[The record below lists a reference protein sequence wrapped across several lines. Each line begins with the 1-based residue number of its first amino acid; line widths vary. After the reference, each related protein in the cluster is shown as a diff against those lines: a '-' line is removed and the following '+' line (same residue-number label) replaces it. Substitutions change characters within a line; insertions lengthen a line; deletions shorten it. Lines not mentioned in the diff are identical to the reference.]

1 MIQRIQ
7 QSRAFKAVSVFLI
20 LNILAEIVAPMRAL
34 ALTGGPAQPEFGSF
48 TPIGTSDMV
57 DLSSGDMNYN
67 IPLMDVGG
75 YPLNIAYSSGTG
87 MDDEASWVGLGW
99 NLSVGQVN
107 RNVRGLPDDFNG
119 DEMVYENHMKP
130 NVTVGASFKLTPN
143 AFGTP
148 VEDLLNDVSGSTTV
162 SYGVSAI
169 YNNYSGFSMKPS
181 VGVQMDLGKYASV
194 GFNAESGPD
203 GLSLSP
209 SFSLHGRLEDAN
221 NKYTKI
227 TGTVGVSMNS
237 RQGLSTMTL
246 GMSKQSVNKSRY
258 KNKGGEHIK
267 YSSGSVGSS
276 IGYTDNL
283 YTPNKRVAMNTESF
297 TVNAAIG
304 SEFFGGEAQGQITAY
319 GTIQS
324 IEAGEREK
332 HSRAYGYQNTEQA
345 GTTGILDFNR
355 EKDGNFSVNS
365 TNLPLTNYTYDVY
378 SVQGQG
384 VSGMYRPYRNQVG
397 YVFDA
402 HVQDASVA
410 GTLGLEFGVG
420 NAAHGGA
427 DFEASVTESQ
437 SGKWSED
444 NYILQYLIENYNY
457 NPRYEKVHFKNVG
470 DLSTDEDFQ
479 LFDQV
484 GRYQPTR
491 VSYIGNKFH
500 RRAVN
505 ELKYK
510 YNGEGNEYIIG
521 VGAATKRTQ
530 RQTRNQSVR
539 NVTVAEV
546 LSGVGYGPCVKR
558 SSATP
563 EYQLPSGAK
572 SHHTAEVQII
582 RNDGARYIYGL
593 PAYNTTKREAS
604 FSVYGEN
611 GNCSTGLVGYQP
623 DVDNSADN
631 NIHDETFNRTTTPA
645 YAHTYLLTSVLS
657 TDYYDKNN
665 DGPTVDDFG
674 SYTKFTYTNK
684 LKEDTETHT
693 STYRWRVPY
702 EQNKA
707 TYNQGLNTDTKDDQG
722 NYVYGEKEQLYVK
735 QIETKTH
742 IAIFELSRRKDAN
755 GVLGENGG
763 LDDNDQF
770 SYKLDNIKLYS
781 RAEYEANP
789 TNALPIKTVNFVYS
803 YSLCQDVPNNN
814 DSQSL
819 TPTELSN
826 KGGKLTLKK
835 IYFTYRDSKM
845 GKYTGYKFNYNE
857 FNGGLDEFNTAIGS
871 LVTNTTDNPNYNI
884 KGYDSW
890 GNYMPNGDQNLASCA
905 NTDPVTA
912 AEYPFTAQN
921 KNLQDT
927 RSSVWCLKK
936 IYLPSGGNIGV
947 TYESDDYAYVQD
959 RSTLRMY
966 KVVGAGRLDNP
977 GTVNGTQLSDVL
989 YSATI
994 ENLPNHYLY
1003 VEIPEQLPNTVN
1015 TSTDEATIKKMFFN
1029 HLIKGR
1035 IHFRFFMNMTMAGGD
1050 ATSKSTLD
1058 NAKFDY
1064 VTGYAQWDPSRTTK
1078 IFTDPANTGKRY
1090 LSVPI
1095 ETVDREGGVDP
1106 SKQVNPI
1113 SKATWHFGRKY
1124 LSQHVYSNQ
1133 PNGDTEDIEA
1143 IVSELLSGNVM
1154 SNIKEIFTGPNVTL
1168 ENKFIGRRFIKDK
1181 SWIRLGEPT
1190 KKKLGGGTRVQKIA
1204 MNDIW
1209 EEMYTGIQEP
1219 NGAIP
1224 PNSRT
1229 MSYGQEY
1236 KYNLEDEGEMP
1247 ENYIFTSSGVA
1258 TYEPVGNKENP
1269 FVQPVVATTKHL
1281 LAPDEENYVEEPFG
1295 ESFFPNPQVTYS
1307 RVRVSNLTA
1316 GQAPVDGMK
1325 VKDLHRTGYVVSEFY
1340 TSKDYPTIVDQTIL
1354 EAKEDK
1360 KQLLA
1365 NLLKLNVKKHFT
1377 ASQGYVI
1384 HLNDMNGKQKAQ
1396 WVYAQGQASPISG
1409 VEYHYD
1415 KYTSAGPANTERNKG
1430 TLDNKVKV
1438 IYPNGDIKMETI
1450 GVEYDIVHDF
1460 RMNESK
1466 TVIPGINANLATF
1479 LVGIIPGIVPVPL
1492 PDLSTSED
1500 KFRSV
1505 STTKVIN
1512 TFGLLK
1518 ETVAYEDGAAVH
1530 TRNLAWDAM
1539 TGEVLVTETVDEF
1552 SDKYY
1557 TFNYPAHW
1565 YYKGMAQASLNL
1577 GIDGTLT
1584 ASGGGYAMQNLP
1596 ASYMSKDF
1604 LIDGDEIVY
1613 GALDAN
1619 GIRPKAWVV
1628 NVAGNT
1634 FRLLDK
1640 VGNNITGLAAGTKF
1654 TVIRSGHRNL
1664 QSAGIMNVTL
1674 MRNPLKNT
1682 NGTDITNLGTSFLSG
1697 DTWDDW
1703 RIINAGAVDY
1713 SDYWPAGCECDVA
1726 SVQVGTTFVTN
1737 TNPYTKNQKG
1747 VWRTKSSQTYL
1758 TGRYSQAEVT
1768 PRQDGFF
1775 TKFDPF
1781 YKLTASNNWYKNTNN
1796 WTFVSEVSIYS
1807 PYGFELE
1814 NKDALNRYSAA
1825 QYGYNNT
1832 LPMAVGANT
1841 KYREIGFD
1849 GFEDYGFV
1857 GCAANRHFSFKEA
1870 TGGQVSNAQSHT
1882 GKYSIKVNANSNST
1896 LNKKI
1901 ACPPTAQP

>member
-7 QSRAFKAVSVFLI
+7 QSRAFKAISVFLI

-181 VGVQMDLGKYASV
+181 VGIQMDLGKYASV

-246 GMSKQSVNKSRY
+246 GMSKQSVNKSSY
-258 KNKGGEHIK
+258 KNKAGEHIK

-276 IGYTDNL
+276 IGFTDNL

-297 TVNAAIG
+297 TVNAALG

-324 IEAGEREK
+324 VEAGEREK

-500 RRAVN
+500 RRAIN

-510 YNGEGNEYIIG
+510 YNGEGNEYILG

-530 RQTRNQSVR
+530 RQARNQSVR

-604 FSVYGEN
+604 FSVYGDNGN

-657 TDYYDKNN
+657 TDYYDKKN

-684 LKEDTETHT
+684 LKDDTGT

-742 IAIFELSRRKDAN
+742 IAIFDLSPRKDAK

-763 LDDNDQF
+763 LADAQH
-770 SYKLDNIKLYS
+770 SYKLDKIRLYS

-789 TNALPIKTVNFVYS
+789 ANALPIKTVNFVYS

-819 TPTELSN
+819 TASELSN

-890 GNYMPNGDQNLASCA
+890 GNYKPNASACN

-912 AEYPFTAQN
+912 AEYPFTDQN
-921 KNLQDT
+921 ETTQNA

-947 TYESDDYAYVQD
+947 TYESDDYASVQD
-959 RSTLRMY
+959 RHALRMY
-966 KVVGAGRLDNP
+966 KVIGAGRVDQP
-977 GTVNGTQLSDVL
+977 GSIDETSKSDVL
-989 YSATI
+989 FSDNM

-1003 VEIPEQLPNTVN
+1003 VEVPSSIAA
-1015 TSTDEATIKKMFFN
+1015 STDNAAVQKLFLSNLKN
-1029 HLIKGR
+1029 SL

-1050 ATSKSTLD
+1050 ATTVSSLND
-1058 NAKFDY
+1058 AKFDY
-1064 VTGYAQWDPSRTTK
+1064 VTGYAEWDTERTAK
-1078 IFTDPANTGKRY
+1078 VFNLNGKRY

-1095 ETVDREGGVDP
+1095 KTVDREGGVNGT
-1106 SKQVNPI
+1106 KQVNPI

-1181 SWIRLGEPT
+1181 SWIRLNEPT
-1190 KKKLGGGTRVQKIA
+1190 NRKFGGGTRVRQVTMTDVWQE
-1204 MNDIW
+1204 MN
-1209 EEMYTGIQEP
+1209 TGQ
-1219 NGAIP
+1219 ADYQ
-1224 PNSRT
+1224 T
-1229 MSYGQEY
+1229 MSYGQQ
-1236 KYNLEDEGEMP
+1236 YNYTAKDDE
-1247 ENYIFTSSGVA
+1247 TASSGVA

-1307 RVRVSNLTA
+1307 RVRVANIVS
-1316 GQAPVDGMK
+1316 GQAPSAGMK
-1325 VKDLHRTGYVVSEFY
+1325 VKDLHRTGSVITEFY

-1396 WVYAQGQASPISG
+1396 WVYAQGQTSPISG

-1518 ETVAYEDGAAVH
+1518 ETVAYEDGAEVH

-1613 GALDAN
+1613 GTADAN

-1634 FRLLDK
+1634 FRLMDK
-1640 VGNNITGLAAGTKF
+1640 VGNYITGLSAGTKF

-1682 NGTDITNLGTSFLSG
+1682 NGTDMTNLGTSFLSG

-1713 SDYWPAGCECDVA
+1713 SDYWPAGCECDV
-1726 SVQVGTTFVTN
+1726 SMTPVGEELVPN
-1737 TNPYTKNQKG
+1737 ANPYTKNQKG
-1747 VWRTKSSQTYL
+1747 VWRTKSSRTYL

-1781 YKLTASNNWYKNTNN
+1781 YKLTASNNWYKNTAN

-1814 NKDALNRYSAA
+1814 NRDALNRYSAA

-1857 GCAANRHFSFKEA
+1857 GCASNRHFSFKEA

-1901 ACPPTAQP
+1901 ACPPIAQP